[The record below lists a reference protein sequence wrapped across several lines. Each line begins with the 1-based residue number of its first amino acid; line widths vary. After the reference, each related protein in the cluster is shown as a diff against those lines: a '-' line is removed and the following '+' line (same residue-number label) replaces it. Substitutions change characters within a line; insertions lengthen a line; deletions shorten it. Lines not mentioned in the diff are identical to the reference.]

1 MTTEYE
7 ARITRVT
14 VLPKNDDLCSERATE
29 ISIEDEYGGEFVV
42 VRQNGNHALNGE
54 VRIDP
59 EEWPKLWEEID
70 RMVSRCSQIKS

>member
-14 VLPKNDDLCSERATE
+14 VLPKNDDLWSERATE
-29 ISIEDEYGGEFVV
+29 ISIEDERGGEFVLI
-42 VRQNGNHALNGE
+42 RQNGNHALNGE

-59 EEWPKLWEEID
+59 EEWRWVCE
-70 RMVSRCSQIKS
+70 QIGAMILLCRTRKP